1 MKIDN
6 DVYIESLYFTEYGYG
21 YPEEVYE
28 YKSKN
33 NKGQINFVFG
43 CAGLSPMVNVKD
55 NSKFS
60 NQIFEIIK
68 TWKHKYYWEYTI
80 CDGTLWYLRVR
91 LSNGKYLRFEGH
103 EKYPDNYDRL
113 QGYLNR
119 FVGKYVKQFT
129 EEYRRYAY

>member
-6 DVYIESLYFTEYGYG
+6 DAYIVSLYFSEYGYG
-21 YPEEVYE
+21 WPEEVYE
-28 YKSKN
+28 YKFKN
-33 NKGQINFVFG
+33 NKGQIYYSFYAG
-43 CAGLSPMVNVKD
+43 GLSPNINVKD
-55 NSKFS
+55 NKKFS
-60 NQIFEIIK
+60 NQVFEIIK
-68 TWKHKYYWEYTI
+68 NWKHKYYWEYTI

-119 FVGKYVKQFT
+119 FVGKYAKQFK
-129 EEYRRYAY
+129 EDYLKYLY